1 MIRESE
7 LVGALVV
14 SGMPKTARIVERV
27 MGEEERKIRELS
39 KEIKEIK
46 EEEFSFKEKKGE
58 ENERRMGGQIS

>member
-7 LVGALVV
+7 LIRALII
-14 SGMPKTARIVERV
+14 SGIPKTARIVERV

-46 EEEFSFKEKKGE
+46 
-58 ENERRMGGQIS
+58 

>member
-39 KEIKEIK
+39 KEIKP
-46 EEEFSFKEKKGE
+46 FNKKLC
-58 ENERRMGGQIS
+58 RLIRSSLCAIRK